1 MTETE
6 RCAGIIFVSSR
17 GNALFLKRSDHGDY
31 AGIWGLPGGHLRPSE
46 THKQAA
52 RREAREEVGQCPK
65 GQLIEV
71 NRQITEVEGD
81 DQTAT
86 RTVDYT
92 TFIQE
97 IDYEFI
103 PQLNKEHDEFLW
115 APLFDQPQPIHPG
128 LANTI
133 EKMNMD
139 ELGIAKLMMQG
150 LTTSPQKYGSFW
162 LFDIRITGTGL
173 SYRAGLDEFVWRD
186 KSLYLNDEF
195 LQRIGGLPVI
205 FEHPKSN
212 TLNTKEY
219 VERNIGA
226 VFIPYIKDS
235 EIWAI
240 IRVYDEFAAKIMSEN
255 ILSTSPCVVL
265 TGKDPKFSLD
275 NGGVLLVEGK
285 PRLVDHIAVCFRG
298 VWDKGEAPTGVAS
311 VTAGDM
317 IMADEDG
324 KAAALEEARRKDA
337 ESKAKKDAED
347 KEKADAKAKSDADA
361 KAKAD
366 AEAKAKADAD
376 AGQLIDKTLKCMDS
390 VMSRMDEFEKNEKER
405 ADRKA
410 AKRADKQAFKDSLK
424 AKRDADEDEDK
435 KKKEEEKEKADQK
448 AKADAEGDMRK
459 RIADVESRLP
469 KQMTDA
475 DYASM
480 ADAQVGADKVL
491 LMHGKR
497 APRPLD
503 GESLSGYR
511 RRLAGTLKE
520 FSPTWKDINLSVIS
534 DEAAF
539 ENIAKTIYADAT
551 EAGLHPVIDDA
562 DFLREVVDQDVTGR
576 KITKFVGRPSA
587 WMGQFSSN
595 RRRLVGIRNHS

>member
-1 MTETE
+1 
-6 RCAGIIFVSSR
+6 
-17 GNALFLKRSDHGDY
+17 
-31 AGIWGLPGGHLRPSE
+31 
-46 THKQAA
+46 
-52 RREAREEVGQCPK
+52 
-65 GQLIEV
+65 
-71 NRQITEVEGD
+71 
-81 DQTAT
+81 
-86 RTVDYT
+86 
-92 TFIQE
+92 
-97 IDYEFI
+97 
-103 PQLNKEHDEFLW
+103 
-115 APLFDQPQPIHPG
+115 
-128 LANTI
+128 
-133 EKMNMD
+133 
-139 ELGIAKLMMQG
+139 
-150 LTTSPQKYGSFW
+150 
-162 LFDIRITGTGL
+162 
-173 SYRAGLDEFVWRD
+173 
-186 KSLYLNDEF
+186 
-195 LQRIGGLPVI
+195 
-205 FEHPKSN
+205 
-212 TLNTKEY
+212 LNTKEY

-226 VFIPYIKDS
+226 VFIPYIKDN

-240 IRVYDEFAAKIMSEN
+240 ARVYDEFAAKIMSEN

-265 TGKDPKFSLD
+265 TGKDPRFSLD
-275 NGGVLLVEGK
+275 NGGVLLIEGK

-311 VTAGDM
+311 VTAGDLV
-317 IMADEDG
+317 MADEDG

-337 ESKAKKDAED
+337 ESKAKVDAEA
-347 KEKADAKAKSDADA
+347 KEKADAETKA

-366 AEAKAKADAD
+366 AEAKEKADAD
-376 AGQLIDKTLKCMDS
+376 AGQLLDKTLKCMDS
-390 VMSRMDEFEKNEKER
+390 VMSRMDAFEKNEKER

-410 AKRADKQAFKDSLK
+410 AKRADKQARMDAFR
-424 AKRDADEDEDK
+424 ATQDADTAQSK
-435 KKKEEEKEKADQK
+435 KDKEEEKEKADQK
-448 AKADAEGDMRK
+448 AKADAEGEMRK

-480 ADAQVGADKVL
+480 ADAQVGADRVL

-503 GESLSGYR
+503 GENLSGYR

-551 EAGLHPVIDDA
+551 EAGLHPVVDDA

-576 KITKFVGRPSA
+576 KISKFVGRPSA